1 MTNRYHIAEELKGL
15 LMLVILTILLYASAY
30 AQEKSDYNLAIY
42 FRQGISA
49 FDPKFR
55 DNGKRLEDCLDQLL
69 RGLSSDSLVRQTINV
84 QIVGGASPEGSVKL
98 NEGLSHRRA
107 NHIYRYVKDL
117 FPDMEVEFNFQFLGR
132 DWGGLLE
139 MVDQDS
145 LTPRREEVIGL
156 LNDIKEA
163 VAEGETEKQ
172 DNLNRIKRL
181 RSGIPYRYMY
191 AKHFP
196 ELRKATLFVSLSNNS
211 LFPEPIQNTNESYIK
226 LPDIDIS
233 PYLPPIFP
241 DILIP
246 QFLASRAFIIP
257 NKPPFYMDI
266 RTNLIFDAI
275 AIPNLGVEF
284 YLGKNWSIVGDWQY
298 AWWKSDSKNFY
309 WRFYGGDVAVRK
321 WFGGKA
327 HGKPLTGHHIGAY
340 GQIYT
345 YDFDLGK
352 DGELGG
358 KPGGNL
364 WDRHHWGAGV
374 EYGYSLPV
382 GKRINID
389 FSLGVG
395 YTTGY
400 YYVYKPIDDHYVWQH
415 SGIRHWFGPTK
426 AEISLAWLVG
436 RGNYNELK
444 KKKGGGE

>member
-1 MTNRYHIAEELKGL
+1 MVVRFNISERCKGL
-15 LMLVILTILLYASAY
+15 LIFVILTAFLFPSAY
-30 AQEKSDYNLAIY
+30 AQSETDYSLAIY

-49 FDPKFR
+49 FDPNFR
-55 DNGKRLEDCLDQLL
+55 DNGKRLKECLSKLTE
-69 RGLSSDSLVRQTINV
+69 GLSSDSLVKQTINV
-84 QIVGGASPEGSVKL
+84 QIVGGASPEGSVKI

-117 FPDMEVEFNFQFLGR
+117 FPDMEVKFNFQFLGR
-132 DWGGLLE
+132 DWGGLLD
-139 MVDQDS
+139 MVEQDS
-145 LTPRREEVIGL
+145 LTPRRDEVIDL
-156 LNDIKEA
+156 LRDINEA
-163 VAEGETEKQ
+163 VAEGETEQQ

-181 RSGIPYRYMY
+181 RSGVPYRYMY
-191 AKHFP
+191 SKHFP
-196 ELRKATLFVSLSNNS
+196 DLRKATLFVSLTNNS
-211 LFPEPIQNTNESYIK
+211 IIPELIQTTNESYIK
-226 LPDIDIS
+226 LPDLSIDTPNFLAEIGIPLMIPGRS
-233 PYLPPIFP
+233 YI
-241 DILIP
+241 IP
-246 QFLASRAFIIP
+246 Q
-257 NKPPFYMDI
+257 KPPFYMDI

-275 AIPNLGVEF
+275 AIPNVGVEF
-284 YLGKNWSIVGDWQY
+284 YLGKNWSVVGDWQY
-298 AWWKSDSKNFY
+298 AWWKTDPKSIY
-309 WRFYGGDVAVRK
+309 WRFYGGDIVLRK

-327 HGKPLTGHHIGAY
+327 HKKPLTGHHLGAY

-358 KPGGNL
+358 KPGGNI
-364 WDRHHWGAGV
+364 WDRHHWGAGI

-382 GKRINID
+382 GRRLNID
-389 FSLGVG
+389 FSLGIG

-400 YYVYKPIDDHYVWQH
+400 YYVYKPIDDHYVWQY